1 MLAPLKLFCLHL
13 KFSLAFLV
21 SIQKKKKKKKK
32 WNNFKICKIG
42 RPFDT
47 DTVHKKLNKSIRLR
61 HRMFYHI
68 YPKIW
73 TSPFDSDIE
82 FFHHIFPKI
91 WTSQFNSNT
100 ELFTTFNANIWLRHR
115 NFLLLN
121 KSIWLRH
128 RILFTIS
135 IAPDKALFLTKCCW
149 YFSYFST
156 KTYIVGTHQK
166 CLPRHKKYML
176 WLPFKSILPR
186 HFLWIP

>member
-1 MLAPLKLFCLHL
+1 MDTFSEVGWVGDVGSFKIVLPPSKIFIGLPCLYT
-13 KFSLAFLV
+13 
-21 SIQKKKKKKKK
+21 KKKK
-32 WNNFKICKIG
+32 I
-42 RPFDT
+42 
-47 DTVHKKLNKSIRLR
+47 
-61 HRMFYHI
+61 
-68 YPKIW
+68 
-73 TSPFDSDIE
+73 DSDIE
-82 FFHHIFPKI
+82 FFHHIYPKI

-135 IAPDKALFLTKCCW
+135 IAPDEALFLTKCCW

-186 HFLWIP
+186 HVLWIP